1 MNSNLLE
8 TNYSNETVYFIS
20 YAKLPDNM
28 TAGLM
33 HKIVGLGMV
42 INYKTGVIEDISCTL
57 MTSVAKR
64 FLDDVFIGYNLMD
77 QGVEPLVEQVK
88 FRFHGNSQKSLCV
101 VVKENYKRFIDWK
114 KKNNM

>member
-1 MNSNLLE
+1 MVVE
-8 TNYSNETVYFIS
+8 KEKNYNDETVYFIS

-42 INYKTGVIEDISCTL
+42 INYKTGIIEDISCTL
-57 MTSVAKR
+57 MTTVAKQ
-64 FLDDVFIGYNLMD
+64 FLEDVFIGYSLHEKGID
-77 QGVEPLVEQVK
+77 PLLDAIR

-101 VVKENYKRFIDWK
+101 VAKENYKRFNDWK

>member
-1 MNSNLLE
+1 MDSDFQIR
-8 TNYSNETVYFIS
+8 NYSNETVYFIS

-42 INYKTGVIEDISCTL
+42 INYETGVVEDISCTL
-57 MTSVAKR
+57 MTAVAKR
-64 FLDDVFIGYNLMD
+64 FLDDIFIGHNLED
-77 QGVEPLVEQVK
+77 DGLEALLEK
-88 FRFHGNSQKSLCV
+88 IRFRFQGNSQKSLCV
-101 VVKENYKRFIDWK
+101 VVKENYKRFEEWK

>member
-1 MNSNLLE
+1 MNPQLAE
-8 TNYSNETVYFIS
+8 KKYSLETVYFIS

-42 INYKTGVIEDISCTL
+42 INYKTGVVEDISCTL
-57 MTSVAKR
+57 ITSVAR
-64 FLDDVFIGYNLMD
+64 EFLTDVCIGFNIYDNGIEALLD
-77 QGVEPLVEQVK
+77 QIK

-101 VVKENYKRFIDWK
+101 VVKENHKQFIEWK
-114 KKNNM
+114 QKNKL

>member
-1 MNSNLLE
+1 MVVE
-8 TNYSNETVYFIS
+8 KEKNYSDETVYFIS

-42 INYKTGVIEDISCTL
+42 INYKTGIIEDISCTL
-57 MTSVAKR
+57 MTTVAKQ
-64 FLDDVFIGYNLMD
+64 FLEDVFIGYSLHEKGID
-77 QGVEPLVEQVK
+77 PLLDAIR
-88 FRFHGNSQKSLCV
+88 FRIHGNSQKSLCV
-101 VVKENYKRFIDWK
+101 VAKENYKRFNDWK

>member
-1 MNSNLLE
+1 MNPKLLE
-8 TNYSNETVYFIS
+8 KNYSNETVYFIS

-57 MTSVAKR
+57 MTTVAKQ
-64 FLDDVFIGYNLMD
+64 FLEDVFIGYNLYD
-77 QGVEPLVEQVK
+77 KGINPLLDDIK
-88 FRFHGNSQKSLCV
+88 FRFHGNSMKSLCV
-101 VVKENYKRFIDWK
+101 VAKENHKRFTEWK
-114 KKNNM
+114 QKNNL

>member
-1 MNSNLLE
+1 VNPQLLE
-8 TNYSNETVYFIS
+8 KNYSMETVYFIS

-57 MTSVAKR
+57 LTEVARR
-64 FLDDVFIGYNLMD
+64 FLTEVCIGFNIYD
-77 QGVEPLVEQVK
+77 KGIDPLLEQIK
-88 FRFHGNSQKSLCV
+88 FRFHGSSQKSLCV
-101 VVKENYKRFIDWK
+101 VVKENHKKFIEWK
-114 KKNNM
+114 QKNNL